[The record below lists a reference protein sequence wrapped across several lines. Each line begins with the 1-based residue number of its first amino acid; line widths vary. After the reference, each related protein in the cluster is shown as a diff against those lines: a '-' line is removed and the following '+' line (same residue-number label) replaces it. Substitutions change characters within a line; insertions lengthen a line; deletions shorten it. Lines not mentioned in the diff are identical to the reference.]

1 MADLVDFEL
10 TWAERI
16 EADAFERGRQE
27 GPQEVWQENWQ
38 EGKVACKRK
47 MLLHLLRFRFP
58 SVSDELVAR
67 VEAITDEALGNQ
79 ASARGPS
86 VTRYR
91 SGIRES

>member
-16 EADAFERGRQE
+16 EAEALQR
-27 GPQEVWQENWQ
+27 
-38 EGKVACKRK
+38 GKVAGKRK

-67 VEAITDEALGNQ
+67 VEAITDEALLDRFGDQ
-79 ASARGPS
+79 LFDAASLSDPDLPPRPAAPQP
-86 VTRYR
+86 
-91 SGIRES
+91 